1 MQHYEENE
9 QIALFRWAAY
19 EQAVYPELEYMFHIP
34 NGGVRNKV
42 TGGKLK
48 AAGVKAGVP
57 DICLPL
63 PCKRYAGLYIELKAG
78 KNKPQPNQLRWLDA
92 LNRNGYLAV
101 VCYGC
106 EEAIKTIVEYINLT
120 RQKGKKH
127 E

>member
-19 EQAVYPELEYMFHIP
+19 EKSVYPELEYMFHIP
-34 NGGVRNKV
+34 NGGVRNKA

-106 EEAIKTIVEYINLT
+106 EEAIKTIVDYIKLT
-120 RQKGKKH
+120 RQKGEPH

>member
-19 EQAVYPELEYMFHIP
+19 EKSVYPELEYMFHIP
-34 NGGVRNKV
+34 NGGVRNKA

-78 KNKPQPNQLRWLDA
+78 KISLSPTNYVGWMHSTATATSPSCA
-92 LNRNGYLAV
+92 TA
-101 VCYGC
+101 
-106 EEAIKTIVEYINLT
+106 A
-120 RQKGKKH
+120 KKR
-127 E
+127 